1 MRGKKISWIIVR
13 SPTLIQKLLSP
24 SLLIVL
30 AGIVAG
36 NDCVNK

>member
-1 MRGKKISWIIVR
+1 MCVKKNSLIIVR
-13 SPTLIQKLLSP
+13 SPILIQKLLSP
-24 SLLIVL
+24 SLLIDL